1 MTKKKDEDKLILS
14 SLHRLRSLTKYGIV
28 CMAVFFGVHNALML
42 AGIDHYLLHL
52 TGVIFLFGLG
62 WQLSNLFRLCWLHK
76 MCVMYICAII
86 AMLLHESYMQCS
98 VLVEICRY
106 GLVSVGMFLAGAICM
121 SQCPSCKEKRNS

>member
-62 WQLSNLFRLCWLHK
+62 WQLSTLFRLCWLHK

-106 GLVSVGMFLAGAICM
+106 ALVSVGMFLAGAICM
-121 SQCPSCKEKRNS
+121 SQCPSCKDAKN

>member
-76 MCVMYICAII
+76 MCVLYICAII
-86 AMLLHESYMQCS
+86 AMLLHESYMRCS
-98 VLVEICRY
+98 LLVEIFRY
-106 GLVSVGMFLAGAICM
+106 ALVSIGLFLAGAILTI
-121 SQCPSCKEKRNS
+121 QCPACRDAKN